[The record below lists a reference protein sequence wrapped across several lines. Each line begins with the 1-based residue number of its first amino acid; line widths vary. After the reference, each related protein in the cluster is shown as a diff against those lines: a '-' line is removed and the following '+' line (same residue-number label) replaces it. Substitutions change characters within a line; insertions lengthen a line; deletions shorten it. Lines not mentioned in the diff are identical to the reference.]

1 MRHLFLFATLFA
13 TPLSAGVPEALD
25 EVILP
30 GFSDFAEATKALSVA
45 AQADCTPEAI
55 EAPWNAAF
63 DAWTQIGDIR
73 IGPSETGALSV
84 AFWPDTR
91 GFTPRVLGNLIEARA
106 EVGTDPEAF
115 AEASIA
121 ARGLFALER
130 MIYDAD
136 FNAYAPGSYACTLVR
151 TITAEL
157 ADQGAALDAGWDGFA
172 RVMLSAGEDGNTLY
186 LAPEEATR
194 ALYTQLLGSLEF
206 TADSRLGRPLGTFDR
221 PRPTRAEAWRA
232 GRPLR
237 NVLLDADAA
246 VAQAR
251 ALAGFDLPQTDAAL
265 ARLHAAADKIDDPS
279 FQNVKDPAARLRV
292 EILQQHVRALSDTI
306 EAELGGAL
314 GLTAGFNSQDGD

>member
-1 MRHLFLFATLFA
+1 MRHLLLIAALA
-13 TPLSAGVPEALD
+13 ASPAYAGVPEALD
-25 EVILP
+25 TVILP
-30 GFSDFAEATKALSVA
+30 GFAEFAEATKALSVA
-45 AQADCTPEAI
+45 AGADCTADAI
-55 EAPWNAAF
+55 DAPWNAAF
-63 DAWTQIGDIR
+63 DAWTRIGDIR

-91 GFTPRVLGNLIEARA
+91 GFTPRVLGNLIEAEA

-130 MIYDAD
+130 MIHDPD
-136 FNAYAPGSYACTLVR
+136 FNAYRQGSYACTLVQ
-151 TITAEL
+151 TIAAEL

-172 RVMLSAGEDGNTLY
+172 QVLQSAGAEGNTRY
-186 LAPEEATR
+186 LSPGEATG

-221 PRPTRAEAWRA
+221 PRPSRAEAWRA
-232 GRPLR
+232 GRSLR
-237 NVLLDADAA
+237 NALLNADAA
-246 VAQAR
+246 VALAR
-251 ALAGFDLPQTDAAL
+251 AIAGFDLPQTDAAL
-265 ARLHAAADKIDDPS
+265 ERLHAAAEK
-279 FQNVKDPAARLRV
+279 VEDPAFQDIEDPQARLRV
-292 EILQQHVRALSDTI
+292 EIVQQHVRALSDTI